1 MFNRMENP
9 DALVHQCRNLARMP
23 EGPDKESMKQIAEEM
38 LQEREARGE
47 ITAELRAMLLR
58 ILRTPST

>member
-1 MFNRMENP
+1 MENP

-23 EGPDKESMKQIAEEM
+23 EGPDKEAMKQIAEEL

-47 ITAELRAMLLR
+47 ITAELRAMLAQIIR
-58 ILRTPST
+58 SGAVD